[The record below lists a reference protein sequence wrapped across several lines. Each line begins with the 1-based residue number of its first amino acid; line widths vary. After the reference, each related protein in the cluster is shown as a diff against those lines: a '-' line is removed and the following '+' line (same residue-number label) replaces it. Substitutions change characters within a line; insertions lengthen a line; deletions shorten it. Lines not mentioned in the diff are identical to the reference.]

1 MILVY
6 STEKKMRHSQGIFR
20 LFLGVADIMV
30 GLIILPTTANTISKS
45 FQTPLQFQTPL
56 TITKR
61 KICISTNES
70 YLYKNATLTVNM
82 LETTAMAENR
92 IFPLVYKNSIGFLT
106 AVSLLVSIYLLTVSG
121 IDRLL
126 ALLKP
131 LQFNQIVAK
140 RFAISSSILCWCLAI
155 FFSTLPFHVDN
166 LYYNIFVST
175 FTIFQGNLASNLSLI
190 IFVFPLLA
198 TWIISVSICLISR
211 KIFAKRICSVTDE
224 INFKQQRKL
233 NLVLTLMI
241 ATFSFSVF
249 PTVLIVVLLLF
260 ISDINPKFLLTYN
273 SMSSNII
280 YSLHLTSVIILTMN
294 SLWNCLIYNLR
305 TKTFRKVAIKKYKK
319 IWNQISCYKLFLT
332 SKRKLQF

>member
-1 MILVY
+1 
-6 STEKKMRHSQGIFR
+6 MRHSQSIFR

-45 FQTPLQFQTPL
+45 FQSPLQLQTPL
-56 TITKR
+56 IITKR
-61 KICISTNES
+61 EIYVSTNES
-70 YLYKNATLTVNM
+70 DFYKNATLTVNM
-82 LETTAMAENR
+82 LETTAMTENR
-92 IFPLVYKNSIGFLT
+92 IFPLVYKNSIGFFT

-126 ALLKP
+126 ALSKP

-155 FFSTLPFHVDN
+155 FLSTLPFHVDN
-166 LYYNIFVST
+166 LYYNIFAST
-175 FTIFQGNLASNLSLI
+175 FTIFQGSLALALGLI
-190 IFVFPLLA
+190 IFVCPLLA

-211 KIFAKRICSVTDE
+211 KIFAKRIYSATDE

-280 YSLHLTSVIILTMN
+280 YSLHLTSVIILTIN

-305 TKTFRKVAIKKYKK
+305 TKTFRKVAIQKYKK
-319 IWNQISCYKLFLT
+319 IWNHISCYKLFLT
-332 SKRKLQF
+332 LKRKLQS

>member
-1 MILVY
+1 
-6 STEKKMRHSQGIFR
+6 MRHSQCIFR
-20 LFLGVADIMV
+20 LFLGVADVMV
-30 GLIILPTTANTISKS
+30 GLIILPTTANTILKS
-45 FQTPLQFQTPL
+45 FRTPLQFQTPL
-56 TITKR
+56 TITGKELFV
-61 KICISTNES
+61 STNES

-92 IFPLVYKNSIGFLT
+92 IFPLVYKNSIGFFT
-106 AVSLLVSIYLLTVSG
+106 ALSLLVSIYLLTVSG

-126 ALLKP
+126 ALSKP

-155 FFSTLPFHVDN
+155 FLSTLPFFVDN
-166 LYYNIFVST
+166 LYYNIFVSAFTT
-175 FTIFQGNLASNLSLI
+175 FRGNLASTLCLI

-211 KIFAKRICSVTDE
+211 KTFGRRICSATNE

-233 NLVLTLMI
+233 NLVLTLMV

-249 PTVLIVVLLLF
+249 PTVLIIMVLFLF
-260 ISDINPKFLLTYN
+260 ISEINPRFLLTYN

-280 YSLHLTSVIILTMN
+280 YSLYLTSVIILTMN

-332 SKRKLQF
+332 AKRKLQF